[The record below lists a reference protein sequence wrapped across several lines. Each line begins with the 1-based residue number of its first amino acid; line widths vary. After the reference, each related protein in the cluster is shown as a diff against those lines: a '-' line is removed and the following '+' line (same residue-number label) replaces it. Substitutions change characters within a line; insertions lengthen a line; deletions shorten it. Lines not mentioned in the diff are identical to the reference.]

1 MYFDC
6 CRPIVRSVQERHL
19 RSIIIILLL
28 LPTPIFAQVLG
39 YGKSSA
45 PVYGGTGRTAQPDP
59 APPTLGIFQERHK
72 TADGKPCISVAPT
85 SRSQIVNPKI
95 NDQIV
100 LVSNICGK
108 PIKVQVCYIKSSDC
122 IIVALQA
129 YQKLE
134 RVLGI
139 SYSSSE
145 FRFEY
150 RELF

>member
-6 CRPIVRSVQERHL
+6 YRPIVRSVQKRPL
-19 RSIIIILLL
+19 RSVAIVLLL
-28 LPTPIFAQVLG
+28 LPIPVFAQVLG

-45 PVYGGTGRTAQPDP
+45 PVYGGTGRM
-59 APPTLGIFQERHK
+59 APPTPAPLLGTFQERHK
-72 TADGKPCISVAPT
+72 AADGKPCISVAPI
-85 SRSQIVNPKI
+85 SRPQIVNQKI

-100 LVSNICGK
+100 VVSNVCSQ

-122 IIVALQA
+122 IVVALQS

-139 SYSSSE
+139 SSGSSE